1 MAKLVSADL
10 TDNVELCILYYE
22 TTNEECLHIWPNTFD
37 AKIISHTYD
46 KVGTII
52 FEKPITHI
60 GQRAFYQRINLK
72 GIWIPNSVTS
82 IGKWAFEYCP
92 ALESVHISNL
102 SAWCR
107 IDFEDMFSNPLYYAD
122 NLYLNGEL
130 VAELTIPSDITQ
142 INNYTFYGCNCLT
155 NITIPNSVTTI
166 GYEAF
171 RDCFNLTRVTIHDS
185 VTTIKDGAFSGCY
198 NLIEFNSRLASKDG
212 RCLIIDG
219 MLNSFAPAGLTE
231 YIIPDTVTAIGQ
243 WTFYKSSSLTRI
255 AIPDSV
261 ISIGAFAF
269 SECSG
274 ELIINSKVVE
284 TDYDLLESAGYR
296 TRRIKEHYWL
306 SGANF
311 SHIIIG
317 DNIQKIGNNAFW
329 GCSTLTSITIPNSV
343 NKIGVDIFCDSCLGI
358 SIHISDLSSWCNIN
372 FAHNEEHV
380 YLYKKLYL
388 KGEFLTQI
396 TIPSD
401 ITRIKSMSFD
411 GLRDITSIT
420 LPDSVTTIEK
430 NAFVGCHKLTSVYYN
445 GELSSW
451 CKINFGGYLLNPLF
465 ANKTNLYINNQ
476 ELTEIVI
483 PANVAKINPYAF
495 YNFNCLTRVTIHNG
509 VTSIGD
515 SAFYNCS
522 NLTDIIIPDSV
533 TSIGQEAFRNCSGL
547 TSVTIPNSVTS
558 IGDSA
563 FYNCIGLINVSIGN
577 GIASIGNYAFY
588 GCSVLSNLILS
599 NNIVD
604 FGKDALKE
612 CRSLNSITVS
622 DTIIEALMDALGKNN
637 VTNLYVNITDLAK
650 YCESKKKRVSSL
662 YTHLLI
668 NNKEVT
674 ELHIPD
680 GVSKIEDN
688 AFAAC
693 NSLIKIS
700 IPNSVTEIGQSA
712 FSGCSS
718 LTSITIPN
726 KVTSIGKETFCNC
739 ESLTKVSIPDSV
751 TLIGNNAF
759 FNCKLLFYL
768 TIGKNV
774 REIGEGAFW
783 STNIDTIIS
792 RATVPPKLHETYI
805 SECYEW
811 KLDSFQ
817 QFETLVV
824 PTGCEEAYSNSD
836 WGRYIREET
845 SRYDQ
850 EEAEFDAR
858 EFEKFVER
866 ERMLEELEY
875 SGSKDSYW
883 DSPEYDSYLA
893 LGGDPEK
900 YRKGCLDNFMDSQ
913 GF

>member
-255 AIPDSV
+255 TIPDSV

-420 LPDSVTTIEK
+420 LPDSITTIEK

-495 YNFNCLTRVTIHNG
+495 YNFNCLTRVTINNG

-547 TSVTIPNSVTS
+547 TSVTIPNSVTE
-558 IGDSA
+558 IGQSA
-563 FYNCIGLINVSIGN
+563 FSGCSSL
-577 GIASIGNYAFY
+577 ASI
-588 GCSVLSNLILS
+588 
-599 NNIVD
+599 
-604 FGKDALKE
+604 
-612 CRSLNSITVS
+612 T
-622 DTIIEALMDALGKNN
+622 
-637 VTNLYVNITDLAK
+637 
-650 YCESKKKRVSSL
+650 
-662 YTHLLI
+662 
-668 NNKEVT
+668 
-674 ELHIPD
+674 
-680 GVSKIEDN
+680 
-688 AFAAC
+688 
-693 NSLIKIS
+693 

-726 KVTSIGKETFCNC
+726 KVTSIGKKTFCDC

-774 REIGEGAFW
+774 REIGECAFW

-811 KLDSFQ
+811 KLDSFH

-845 SRYDQ
+845 SRYDE

-875 SGSKDSYW
+875 SGSEDSYW